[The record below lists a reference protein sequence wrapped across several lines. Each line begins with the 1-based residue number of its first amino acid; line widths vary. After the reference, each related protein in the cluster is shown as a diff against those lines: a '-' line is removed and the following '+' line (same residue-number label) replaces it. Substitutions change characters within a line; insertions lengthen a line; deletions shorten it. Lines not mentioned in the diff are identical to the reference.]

1 MAQQDTSPC
10 NMGFWPVKKN
20 QRKRRCTD
28 LHTQMK
34 VVSIILDSVWILICK
49 KVWVA
54 KFWTILVRVFKL
66 DLVIFIFIFIIKIAS
81 FSKENFKVDSV
92 AFELDLNRVNIF
104 LCSI

>member
-1 MAQQDTSPC
+1 
-10 NMGFWPVKKN
+10 
-20 QRKRRCTD
+20 
-28 LHTQMK
+28 MK

>member
-66 DLVIFIFIFIIKIAS
+66 DLVIFIFIIKIAS
-81 FSKENFKVDSV
+81 FFFPKKNFRVDSV

-104 LCSI
+104 LCLI

>member
-1 MAQQDTSPC
+1 
-10 NMGFWPVKKN
+10 
-20 QRKRRCTD
+20 
-28 LHTQMK
+28 MK

-81 FSKENFKVDSV
+81 FFFSKENFRVDSV

-104 LCSI
+104 LCLI

>member
-1 MAQQDTSPC
+1 
-10 NMGFWPVKKN
+10 
-20 QRKRRCTD
+20 
-28 LHTQMK
+28 MK

-66 DLVIFIFIFIIKIAS
+66 DLVIFIFIIKIAS